1 MENIKLYDKVK
12 IKRTNEI
19 AVVVDINSKG
29 LDSYILEKV
38 DKNEMPKFY
47 KRADFEKIE
56 E

>member
-1 MENIKLYDKVK
+1 MKDIKLYDKVR
-12 IKRTNEI
+12 IKKTKEI
-19 AVVVDINSKG
+19 AFVVDINSKG
-29 LDSYILEKV
+29 LDSYILEII